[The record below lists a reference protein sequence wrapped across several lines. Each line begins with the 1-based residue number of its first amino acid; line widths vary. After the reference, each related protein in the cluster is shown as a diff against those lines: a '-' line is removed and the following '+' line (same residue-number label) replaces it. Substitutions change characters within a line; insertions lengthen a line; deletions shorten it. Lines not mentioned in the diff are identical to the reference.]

1 MILPEGGPTRYA
13 LASMA
18 PALIVLALLLA
29 ACAEETA
36 APPASESPTPE
47 ATFAP
52 SAQTPSPEPPLDAEC
67 VDATATGRAQVT
79 IRLVD
84 DEFVPACLTVLG
96 GQGIKLANR
105 GASVHNFSVE
115 GSEVDF
121 DVPPGETISTEAI
134 AGAVEAGAHEF
145 FCEYHRSR
153 GMEGQITI
161 SEAG

>member
-1 MILPEGGPTRYA
+1 
-13 LASMA
+13 MA
-18 PALIVLALLLA
+18 RALIVLALLLA

-52 SAQTPSPEPPLDAEC
+52 SEQTPSPEPPPDMEC
-67 VDATATGRAQVT
+67 VDATATGRPEVT

-84 DEFVPACLTVLG
+84 DEYVPACLSVLG
-96 GQGIKLANR
+96 GQGIKLTNR
-105 GASVHNFSVE
+105 GGSVHNFSVE
-115 GSEVDF
+115 GSDVDI
-121 DVPPGETISTEAI
+121 DIPPGETVSTEAI
-134 AGAVEAGAHEF
+134 AGAIEPGTHTF